1 MIKDTMVEYQQK
13 VILLQQLKSKRNQ
26 LEEQFRFKESEMS
39 NKVTMKIVRKQIED
53 KNRDLDSL
61 NTNDVVGS
69 DTTYETSSQDELNH
83 GRIVNINR

>member
-1 MIKDTMVEYQQK
+1 MVEYQQK

-69 DTTYETSSQDELNH
+69 DTTNETSSQDELNH